1 MGKKGIF
8 ETLIIDVSSLAS
20 VQNAVSNINEPMA
33 TPLVSLLAQK
43 LLQEIYWTSDQVE
56 HQYKR
61 EMYL

>member
-20 VQNAVSNINEPMA
+20 VRNAVSNINEPMA
-33 TPLVSLLAQK
+33 TPLVSLAQK